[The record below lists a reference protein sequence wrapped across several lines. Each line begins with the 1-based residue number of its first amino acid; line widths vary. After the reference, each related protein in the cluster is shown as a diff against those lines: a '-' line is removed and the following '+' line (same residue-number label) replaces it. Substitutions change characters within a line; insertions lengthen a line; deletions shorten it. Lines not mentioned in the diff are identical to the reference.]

1 MQEGVAESR
10 DVAPKESLKA
20 RMRRRSGEA
29 LWKYGAPVMVHAA
42 RRNLGRKAR
51 SITDYRSAVSFVFGY
66 KYLGLTIAPGQV
78 PSEIEGLLAELAAK
92 KPRIVLEI
100 GTYRGGTLF
109 LFSRVATDD
118 ARLISVDL
126 PGGQFGGGYPS
137 WKNPLYESFAKGSQ
151 QVRLIRG
158 DSHLR
163 TTMEAAAGLTDGGE
177 VDFLFID
184 GDHTYEGVKSDFE
197 LYSGLVA
204 KGGMVAFHDILPH
217 TTVPDVGVHRYWD
230 EIKGSYD
237 SHEIVADRA
246 QGWAGIGVITIR

>member
-1 MQEGVAESR
+1 MQGETGGNGNVAR
-10 DVAPKESLKA
+10 CESLKA
-20 RMRRRSGEA
+20 RIRSRLGDA
-29 LWKYGAPVMVHAA
+29 LWKWTAPLLVHAA
-42 RRNLGRKAR
+42 RRNLGRRAR
-51 SITDYRSAVSFVFGY
+51 SITDVKSAVSFVFGY
-66 KYLGLTIAPGQV
+66 NYLGLTIKPGQV
-78 PSEIEGLLAELAAK
+78 PSEIEGLLTELATK

-109 LFSRVATDD
+109 LLSRVASDD

-137 WKNPLYESFAKGSQ
+137 WKNPLYESFARGSQ
-151 QVRLIRG
+151 QIRLIRG

-163 TTMEAAAGLTDGGE
+163 MTKEAAAGLTDGGK

-204 KGGMVAFHDILPH
+204 KGGMVAFHDITPH
-217 TTVPDVGVHRYWD
+217 TTVPGVGVHRYWD

-246 QGWAGIGVITIR
+246 QGWAGIGIITIR